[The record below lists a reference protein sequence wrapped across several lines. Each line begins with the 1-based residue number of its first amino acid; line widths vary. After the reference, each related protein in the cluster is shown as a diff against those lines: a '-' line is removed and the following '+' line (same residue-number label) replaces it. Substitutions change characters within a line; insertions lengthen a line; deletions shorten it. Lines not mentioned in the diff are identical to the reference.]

1 MTGWGCETRSGW
13 ESGRLKCRSAETPWA
28 LVSAG
33 LAVFEKDLGHWPLRQ
48 PADPCHQSISRP
60 ALWRAG
66 DSWDG
71 RALQAADAAGMSL
84 RAALIAVD
92 RPPVVPSLCCGLRA
106 RPRQRHHASRGK
118 RPSRRLDAG
127 VLVRRWRVPRAPF
140 PRGCEHLPPLAVC
153 TCPGAPATPCSK

>member
-92 RPPVVPSLCCGLRA
+92 RLQSSPLFAVASVRGLVNA
-106 RPRQRHHASRGK
+106 IMHQEAGGRH
-118 RPSRRLDAG
+118 
-127 VLVRRWRVPRAPF
+127 
-140 PRGCEHLPPLAVC
+140 AV
-153 TCPGAPATPCSK
+153 